1 MKSIIDDFVLKVV
14 NCLESTLLSDQKKS
28 VWDLILSDLKAS
40 DGAMFKGDY
49 YNHIEKIVCEIIEGL
64 SDDQAISLW
73 NETET
78 GLADPFDPEE
88 DDIGCTR
95 WHLEPEIVESVCGY
109 AGREYL
115 EG

>member
-1 MKSIIDDFVLKVV
+1 MGIDDFVMKVV
-14 NCLESTLLSDQKKS
+14 NCLESNLLPDQKKS

-49 YNHIEKIVCEIIEGL
+49 SNHIEKIVCEIIEGL
-64 SDDQAISLW
+64 SDDQVISLW

-78 GLADPFDPEE
+78 GLADPYDPEG
-88 DDIGCTR
+88 DGIGCTR
-95 WHLEPEIVESVCGY
+95 WHLEPEILESVCEY
-109 AGREYL
+109 AGQEYL